1 MTCEISSGSLT
12 ETCIASVLGV
22 EGLLDEMLDLAGG
35 GKSML
40 IQTSRFG
47 PVNLQNEDIID
58 FPEGILGFN
67 DLRKFVL
74 LDDPNDEIFAWLQSC
89 EVAQI
94 AFPVLEPELF
104 SQNYSVSLT
113 KHDIESL
120 GLVAKT
126 GQEPRVRS
134 FSIITIPEDPTQMT
148 ANLKAPVVINIEKR
162 MARQVVLQDNN
173 LAIREPIFQK
183 LQSRV
188 VANPQ
193 SSIKSQASDWGVAIR
208 LPDRPHGNEPTP

>member
-1 MTCEISSGSLT
+1 M
-12 ETCIASVLGV
+12 V
-22 EGLLDEMLDLAGG
+22 
-35 GKSML
+35 

-47 PVNLQNEDIID
+47 PVSLQTEDVID

-89 EVAQI
+89 EIPQI

-104 SQNYSVSLT
+104 AQNYQLTLT
-113 KHDIESL
+113 KHDLESL
-120 GLVAKT
+120 GLQT
-126 GQEPRVRS
+126 QEKIRA
-134 FSIITIPEDPTQMT
+134 FAIITIPDEPTQMT

-162 MARQVVLQDNN
+162 TARQIVLQDNN
-173 LAIREPIFQK
+173 LAIREPIFAK

-188 VANPQ
+188 VSNPQ
-193 SSIKSQASDWGVAIR
+193 TSIKSQATDWGVAIR
-208 LPDRPHGNEPTP
+208 LPDKGGEPEVSV